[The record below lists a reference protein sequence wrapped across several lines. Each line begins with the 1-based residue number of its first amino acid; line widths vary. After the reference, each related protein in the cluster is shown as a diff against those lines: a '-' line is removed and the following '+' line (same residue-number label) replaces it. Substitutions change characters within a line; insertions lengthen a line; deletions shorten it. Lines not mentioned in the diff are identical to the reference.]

1 MFASKRRV
9 PAYHAIDFR
18 RYCWPKSNAWTPASY
33 QSVTFRHKNEV
44 DRVYQVFPLPST
56 LSDLQVE
63 FDLETE
69 SAVAS
74 EDSADEA
81 PLDADDDDDVG
92 DRVEREVMV
101 GFLGDL

>member
-1 MFASKRRV
+1 
-9 PAYHAIDFR
+9 
-18 RYCWPKSNAWTPASY
+18 
-33 QSVTFRHKNEV
+33 
-44 DRVYQVFPLPST
+44 VYKVFPLPST

-74 EDSADEA
+74 RKDSADEA

>member
-1 MFASKRRV
+1 
-9 PAYHAIDFR
+9 
-18 RYCWPKSNAWTPASY
+18 
-33 QSVTFRHKNEV
+33 
-44 DRVYQVFPLPST
+44 
-56 LSDLQVE
+56 LQVE

-74 EDSADEA
+74 EDFKHDA

>member
-1 MFASKRRV
+1 
-9 PAYHAIDFR
+9 
-18 RYCWPKSNAWTPASY
+18 
-33 QSVTFRHKNEV
+33 
-44 DRVYQVFPLPST
+44 
-56 LSDLQVE
+56 LQVE

-74 EDSADEA
+74 EDLDHDA
-81 PLDADDDDDVG
+81 PLDADDDDNVG

>member
-1 MFASKRRV
+1 
-9 PAYHAIDFR
+9 
-18 RYCWPKSNAWTPASY
+18 
-33 QSVTFRHKNEV
+33 
-44 DRVYQVFPLPST
+44 VYQVFSLPST

-74 EDSADEA
+74 KDSANEA